1 MAQSLMNSRALTQR
15 PASRAAGS
23 HGASRALYGLAR
35 GLAPASTGAAALV
48 AAIAI
53 ERGYGFEA
61 FGVVVV
67 TIALGIGISNWRWS
81 IYGLLLYLPFSGV
94 PTLALYPNRTGIAV
108 LLKDFLFVIPAYL
121 GFATWAL
128 STRQPIVFPG
138 APILLLAMVAI
149 VVGVQA
155 LNPALPNHLVGAI
168 GTKVWLFYMP
178 MLFLGYH
185 LIEHRS
191 DLTRVLTLMSVV
203 AVVPAVIGLVEAGLI
218 YGGGADFVYRFYG
231 DAAEGSTQG
240 FVSLGYAGGGALRRI
255 PSTFTFVTQYYLF
268 TVSMI
273 AVTYAWWQGALIGT
287 RRYGIGRAVWLLL
300 LAAAMLSGARG
311 AFLFVPILVALT
323 VLLERG
329 RGNSGLGRLVAPALA
344 FWVALLLVGAASGPV
359 LRNATDLARL
369 NLTTFLD
376 EARAAASLTL
386 AGLGSGIDTIG
397 GRYALAGQGALA
409 RGFESWYVKAMVE
422 LGIVGLILVLA
433 LVLTL
438 VGQRFQAHL
447 HLRDRRLRAVSAAI
461 LAFLVWNLINA
472 VKGPYL
478 DLDPVN
484 VYFWF
489 LAGVAARLPSLDR
502 HGLEPETEQ

>member
-1 MAQSLMNSRALTQR
+1 VAQSLMSSEALTQR
-15 PASRAAGS
+15 PVSRVAES
-23 HGASRALYGLAR
+23 HSTSRPLYGLVR
-35 GLAPASTGAAALV
+35 RLAPASSGAAALV

-53 ERGYGFEA
+53 ERGYAFEA
-61 FGVVVV
+61 FGVVAVA
-67 TIALGIGISNWRWS
+67 IALGIGISNWRWS

-94 PTLALYPNRTGIAV
+94 PTLALYPTKTGIAV
-108 LLKDFLFVIPAYL
+108 LLKDFFFVIPAYL
-121 GFATWAL
+121 GFAIWAL
-128 STRQPIVFPG
+128 RTRRRVVFPG
-138 APILLLAMVAI
+138 APIVLLAMVAI

-168 GTKVWLFYMP
+168 GAKVWLFYMP
-178 MLFLGYH
+178 MLLLGYH
-185 LIEHRS
+185 LIERRS
-191 DLTRVLTLMSVV
+191 DLTRVLQLMSVV
-203 AVVPAVIGLVEAGLI
+203 AIVPAVIGLVEAGFI
-218 YGGGADFVYRFYG
+218 YGGRADFVYHFYG
-231 DAAEGSTQG
+231 NAAGAATQG
-240 FVSLGYAGGGALRRI
+240 FVSLGYAGGGELRRI
-255 PSTFTFVTQYYLF
+255 PSTFSFVAQYYIF
-268 TVSMI
+268 TISMI
-273 AVTYAWWQGALIGT
+273 AVTYAWWQGALTGT

-311 AFLFVPILVALT
+311 AFLFVPILVALI
-323 VLLERG
+323 VFLERG
-329 RGNSGLGRLVAPALA
+329 PGGARLSRLLAPALA
-344 FWVALLLVGAASGPV
+344 FWVALLLLGAAGGPV
-359 LRNATDLARL
+359 LGNATYLARHYL
-369 NLTTFLD
+369 STFVD

-386 AGLGSGIDTIG
+386 TGLGSGIDTVG
-397 GRYALAGQGALA
+397 SRYALAGHGALA

-433 LVLTL
+433 LVLTV

-489 LAGVAARLPSLDR
+489 LAGVAARLPSLDH
-502 HGLEPETEQ
+502 HGLASDTRQ